1 MFRGNTLATLLM
13 DQFMSMVAVPYRQ
26 ATLKDTV
33 QYVIQLEQ
41 PCEVRKQGRNTD
53 KRETDRQTDR

>member
-13 DQFMSMVAVPYRQ
+13 DQFMGMVAVPYRQ
-26 ATLKDTV
+26 STLRNTI

-41 PCEVRKQGRNTD
+41 SCEVSNW
-53 KRETDRQTDR
+53 